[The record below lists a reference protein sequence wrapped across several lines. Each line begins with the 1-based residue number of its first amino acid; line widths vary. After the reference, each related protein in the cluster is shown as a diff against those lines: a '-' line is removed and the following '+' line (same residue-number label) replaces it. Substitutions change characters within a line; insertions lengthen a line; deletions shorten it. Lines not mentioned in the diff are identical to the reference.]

1 MVNYSLILN
10 AKFLLFD
17 FFKEKNQI
25 IIVSIILIPVLSA
38 IVYKIISTAIKK
50 VKKKKE
56 RKLYLSHCQYLYSTF
71 DKKTIKQIYDELIK
85 IQELQIQAQ
94 QQESEWKKSGQ
105 TNDAYLITLTVDGL
119 KKDFYHKYGI
129 NLGDNVDFHVTYIEC
144 LMVFIDD

>member
-1 MVNYSLILN
+1 M
-10 AKFLLFD
+10 
-17 FFKEKNQI
+17 QI
-25 IIVSIILIPVLSA
+25 VVSIFLIAVLAAISYKVIGA
-38 IVYKIISTAIKK
+38 IVKKIKS
-50 VKKKKE
+50 KKE

-105 TNDAYLITLTVDGL
+105 TNDAYLIMLTVDGL